1 MDTQSTEYYTTSAA
15 CIYMGKSPKH
25 DVNQN
30 KVSCRNVQHVEIENT
45 TSPAWVVCCKTLRP
59 VSLCAARLGAP
70 GQ

>member
-30 KVSCRNVQHVEIENT
+30 KASRRNVQHVETENT
-45 TSPAWVVCCKTLRP
+45 TFRYDKLD
-59 VSLCAARLGAP
+59 
-70 GQ
+70 